1 MYPLHIL
8 RPTWP
13 PPLLVSSSL
22 HCNDPHNKGAR
33 LFLRYLDLQRN
44 SFIKNLKWVII
55 KARLVLRGFS
65 STPPEARIKD
75 CRINYF
81 HLAWKIENK
90 QIKNRTCWLT
100 DRPPVLL
107 VVATGSALMKIY
119 SLSSGQTIDYSLSLS
134 IICKH
139 RTKWKGAKNR
149 QWDGWWSPCVLHA
162 AGHMRVKKKE
172 MGSAKLLILWKYFG

>member
-8 RPTWP
+8 RPTTWP
-13 PPLLVSSSL
+13 PPLLIPSL

-55 KARLVLRGFS
+55 KARLVLRGS
-65 STPPEARIKD
+65 RLTPPEARIKD
-75 CRINYF
+75 CRINYYF

-100 DRPPVLL
+100 DHPPVRWMVVVLL
-107 VVATGSALMKIY
+107 AATGSALMKIY

-139 RTKWKGAKNR
+139 RTKWKGAKKR
-149 QWDGWWSPCVLHA
+149 PWWYGRWSPCTCCWPYASQSGRKRWEVLNC
-162 AGHMRVKKKE
+162 
-172 MGSAKLLILWKYFG
+172 